1 MPSTIQ
7 GVSLTFEYL
16 REHPTRIRK
25 YFGMFIK
32 HQVSLFHAKTIM
44 IFEVDW
50 LLCGNS
56 RISALSSVDFRDKY
70 S

>member
-1 MPSTIQ
+1 MTSTIQ

-16 REHPTRIRK
+16 HEHPNRIRK
-25 YFGMFIK
+25 CFGLFIK
-32 HQVSLFHAKTIM
+32 HQVSLFHARTIM

-50 LLCGNS
+50 LLCGIS
-56 RISALSSVDFRDKY
+56 RISAFSSVDFRDKY